1 MGERFQ
7 LKYIDNDGTEKAPV
21 IIHRAPL
28 GSHERFIGFLIEHFG
43 GNFPTWLTPVQVKLL
58 PITERNLDYA
68 QRIAKILK
76 GNGIRVE
83 VDERNETLGGKIR
96 DAQMEKVAYMLIVG
110 DKEQSGGSVS
120 VRARSGKDGGSQPL
134 EKFVGEIKKEIEE
147 KTIN

>member
-1 MGERFQ
+1 
-7 LKYIDNDGTEKAPV
+7 
-21 IIHRAPL
+21 
-28 GSHERFIGFLIEHFG
+28 
-43 GNFPTWLTPVQVKLL
+43 
-58 PITERNLDYA
+58 
-68 QRIAKILK
+68 

-110 DKEQSGGSVS
+110 DKEESGGSVS

-134 EKFVGEIKKEIEE
+134 EKFVGEIKKEIGE